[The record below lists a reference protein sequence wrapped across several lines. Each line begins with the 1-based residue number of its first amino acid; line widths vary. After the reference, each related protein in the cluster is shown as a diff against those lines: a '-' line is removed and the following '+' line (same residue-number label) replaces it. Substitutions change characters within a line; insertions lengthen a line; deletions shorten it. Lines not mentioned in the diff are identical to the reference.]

1 MIQYFFH
8 LFDRFFVSNEIY
20 YTTCKNSLKSRFF
33 QVFFINCQILSFS
46 KIPYLMA
53 ILEKVTVVCYLLKI
67 IYKCLGCKIMLKLVL
82 NIVIYKT

>member
-33 QVFFINCQILSFS
+33 QVFFIKCQILSFS
-46 KIPYLMA
+46 KIQYFLTS
-53 ILEKVTVVCYLLKI
+53 LY
-67 IYKCLGCKIMLKLVL
+67 IYKASQLSKSFT
-82 NIVIYKT
+82 IYKI